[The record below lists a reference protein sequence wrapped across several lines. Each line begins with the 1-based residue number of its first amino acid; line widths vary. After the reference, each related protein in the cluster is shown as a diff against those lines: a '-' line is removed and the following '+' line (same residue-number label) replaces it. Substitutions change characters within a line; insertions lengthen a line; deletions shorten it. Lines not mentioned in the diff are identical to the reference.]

1 MAIWS
6 YEIKELEKL
15 YESLKG
21 QLPELEKEL
30 EQLIDTKDANVV
42 MLYSRR
48 CLEVIIT
55 DLCECELNRPRKTE
69 PLKGIIDKLHKEEKV
84 PSHILSSMHGL
95 NELSTY
101 GAHPK
106 DFDPE
111 QVKPV
116 LNNLDIIIKWYMKY
130 KGSPVI
136 FKDESQQ
143 DTDYAKPTEIPT
155 QEFRKPKK
163 SLVIVFTSI
172 LLIIAVLVFPKIFKR
187 DTLEKLRSSG
197 ERISVAVMPFQNMT
211 NDTTWNVWQDGIQ
224 DILISTLSNSGEL
237 RIRQAE
243 SIKNLVKG
251 EGIVNYASITPTI
264 ASTISQKLDANILI
278 FGNIKQAGNTIRLYT
293 QLIDPV
299 TEEVYKSFQ
308 IEGLSIEKNIF
319 QLIDTLS
326 GMVRNFLILSELEK
340 KVPEIYKLSG
350 TTNSPEAYRDFLQ
363 GRNEY
368 MKEDYPASIKWYTKA
383 ITADSNFFQAMI
395 SASLAYNNQFE
406 YETWFSSGHDILYLY
421 EEAKKWCLRAC
432 GKMDQMTTQQKTYT
446 QWLYARLFETKSE
459 EIKYLKQLTESDDQ
473 WVTIYFNLGNSYYES
488 NQYEK
493 AIPEYERVLEIC
505 KKWGLKPY
513 WALYYTYLGQMY
525 HKTGQY
531 KKEARVYRL
540 AEKDFPDDLELI
552 GRQGIL
558 ALSQGDTIAAN
569 RSFKRFSTIM
579 RNMYFPEATIT
590 SLLAYG
596 YNEAGFPDKAEES
609 YRLALYLDSGNP
621 DRVNSLAYFLI
632 DRDRKIDEALK
643 LIDKVLLVS
652 PENFMYLHTK
662 GWGLY
667 KQGKYEEA
675 VDALQISWD
684 LRREKA
690 IYDHEAYLHLEAA
703 KKAVANQKRTDR

>member
-1 MAIWS
+1 MYKS
-6 YEIKELEKL
+6 PNKLIKFWQELKRRKVFSVVTTYTATAYIIIEVTNNLVEPLHLPDWVATVVVLLLATGLPVVIILSWIFDFTSQGIKKTESLEELESKEVATKPVKSKL
-15 YESLKG
+15 RASYVLNAV
-21 QLPELEKEL
+21 L
-30 EQLIDTKDANVV
+30 
-42 MLYSRR
+42 
-48 CLEVIIT
+48 IIT
-55 DLCECELNRPRKTE
+55 
-69 PLKGIIDKLHKEEKV
+69 
-84 PSHILSSMHGL
+84 
-95 NELSTY
+95 
-101 GAHPK
+101 
-106 DFDPE
+106 
-111 QVKPV
+111 
-116 LNNLDIIIKWYMKY
+116 
-130 KGSPVI
+130 
-136 FKDESQQ
+136 
-143 DTDYAKPTEIPT
+143 
-155 QEFRKPKK
+155 
-163 SLVIVFTSI
+163 VIV
-172 LLIIAVLVFPKIFKR
+172 LAYPKIFKR

-224 DILISTLSNSGEL
+224 DILISTLSNSEEL
-237 RIRQAE
+237 KIRQAE

-251 EGIVNYASITPTI
+251 EGMVNYASITPTI

-308 IEGLSIEKNIF
+308 IEGLAIEKNIF

-326 GMVRNFLILSELEK
+326 GMVRNFLIISELEK

-368 MKEDYPASIKWYTKA
+368 MKEDYPASIKWYSKA

-395 SASLAYNNQFE
+395 SVSLAYNNQFE
-406 YETWFSSGHDILYLY
+406 YETWFSSGHDKLYLY
-421 EEAKKWCLRAC
+421 KEAKKWCLRAC
-432 GKMDQMTTQQKTYT
+432 GKMDLMTTQQKTYT

-459 EIKYLKQLTESDDQ
+459 EIKYLKQLTQSDDQ
-473 WVTIYFNLGNSYYES
+473 WVTIYFNLGNSYSES

-493 AIPEYERVLEIC
+493 AIPEYERALEIC
-505 KKWGLKPY
+505 KKWDLKPY

-531 KKEARVYRL
+531 KKEARVYKL

-579 RNMYFPEATIT
+579 RNMSFPEATIT
-590 SLLAYG
+590 SLLAFG

-609 YRLALYLDSGNP
+609 YRLALSLDSGNP
-621 DRVNSLAYFLI
+621 DRINSLAYFLI
-632 DRDRKIDEALK
+632 DKDRKIDEALK
-643 LIDKVLLVS
+643 LIDKVLNLN
-652 PENFMYLHTK
+652 PDNFIYLHTK

-690 IYDHEAYLHLEAA
+690 IYDHEAYLHLETA
-703 KKAVANQKRTDR
+703 KKAVAGQIEGY

>member
-1 MAIWS
+1 MAYSPNKLIRFWQELKRRKVFRVTATYAATAYIIIEVTNNLIGPFRLPEWIPTLVALLLAIGLPVITILS
-6 YEIKELEKL
+6 WIFDFTPQGIKKT
-15 YESLKG
+15 ESLE
-21 QLPELEKEL
+21 ELTEKEIINKP
-30 EQLIDTKDANVV
+30 QK
-42 MLYSRR
+42 RR
-48 CLEVIIT
+48 
-55 DLCECELNRPRKTE
+55 
-69 PLKGIIDKLHKEEKV
+69 LKVSDV
-84 PSHILSSMHGL
+84 
-95 NELSTY
+95 
-101 GAHPK
+101 
-106 DFDPE
+106 
-111 QVKPV
+111 
-116 LNNLDIIIKWYMKY
+116 
-130 KGSPVI
+130 
-136 FKDESQQ
+136 
-143 DTDYAKPTEIPT
+143 
-155 QEFRKPKK
+155 
-163 SLVIVFTSI
+163 VIVVLLVAVVI
-172 LLIIAVLVFPKIFKR
+172 LAWPRIFKR
-187 DTLEKLRSSG
+187 DTLERLRSSS
-197 ERISVAVMPFQNMT
+197 ERIAVAVMPFQNMT

-224 DILISTLSNSGEL
+224 DILISSLSNSEEFK
-237 RIRQAE
+237 IRQAE

-251 EGIVNYASITPTI
+251 EGIVNYGSITPSI

-278 FGNIKQAGNTIRLYT
+278 FGNIKQAGSTIRLYT
-293 QLIDPV
+293 QLIDPL

-308 IEGLSIEKNIF
+308 TEGLAIEKNIF

-326 GMVRNFLILSELEK
+326 GMLRNFLVISELEK
-340 KVPEIYKLSG
+340 KVPDIYRLSG

-368 MKEDYPASIKWYTKA
+368 MKEDYPASIKWYSKA

-406 YETWFSSGHDILYLY
+406 YETWFSSGHDKLYLY

-432 GKMDQMTTQQKTYT
+432 GKMDRMTTQQKTYT

-459 EIKYLKQLTESDDQ
+459 EIKYLKQLIESDDQ
-473 WVTIYFNLGNSYYES
+473 WVTIYFNLGNSYSES

-493 AIPEYERVLEIC
+493 AIPEYERALEIC

-531 KKEARVYRL
+531 KKEARIYKL
-540 AEKDFPDDLELI
+540 AEKDFPDDFELI
-552 GRQGIL
+552 GWQGIL

-579 RNMYFPEATIT
+579 RNMSFPEATIT
-590 SLLAYG
+590 ALLAFG

-609 YRLALYLDSGNP
+609 YRLALSLDSSNP

-632 DRDRKIDEALK
+632 DKDRKIDEALK
-643 LIDKVLLVS
+643 LIDKVLNLS
-652 PENFMYLHTK
+652 PENFIYLHTK

-675 VDALQISWD
+675 VEVLQISWD

-690 IYDHEAYLHLEAA
+690 IYDHQAYLNLEAA
-703 KKAVANQKRTDR
+703 KKAVASRKNN